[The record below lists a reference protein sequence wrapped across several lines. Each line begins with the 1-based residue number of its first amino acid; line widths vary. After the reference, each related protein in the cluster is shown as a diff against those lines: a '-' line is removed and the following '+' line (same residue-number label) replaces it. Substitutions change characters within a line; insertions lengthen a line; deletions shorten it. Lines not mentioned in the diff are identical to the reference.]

1 MSLTPNEAADALR
14 DIEATGRRSGQAF
27 GYRLSAPHLVIWGLV
42 WVIGYGGTDLAP
54 HLTNVL
60 WPAIVVLGT
69 IVSLVTGMLVGRANK
84 LGRKNDGWRFGL
96 LVVVFWVFLIATY
109 NIMQPGPRAQ
119 GAFVPLTIATVYAG
133 VGLWL
138 GLRYVLLGAAIAA
151 LTLFGFFEIQQHFY
165 LWMAAVGGGGLI
177 VAGLWMRSA

>member
-1 MSLTPNEAADALR
+1 MSLTPNEAASALR

-27 GYRLSAPHLVIWGLV
+27 GYRLSAPHLIIWGLV
-42 WVIGYGGTDLAP
+42 WVIGYGGTDLVP
-54 HLTNVL
+54 HLANAL
-60 WPAIVVLGT
+60 WPTVVILGT
-69 IVSLVTGMLVGRANK
+69 IASLVTGTLLGRASK
-84 LGRKNDGWRFGL
+84 AGSSKDSWRYGL

-109 NIMQPGPRAQ
+109 NLMHPGPREQ
-119 GAFVPLTIATVYAG
+119 GAFVPLAIAAIYAG

-138 GLRYVLLGAAIAA
+138 GVRYVALGAAIAA
-151 LTLFGFFEIQQHFY
+151 LTMFGFFEIQQHFN